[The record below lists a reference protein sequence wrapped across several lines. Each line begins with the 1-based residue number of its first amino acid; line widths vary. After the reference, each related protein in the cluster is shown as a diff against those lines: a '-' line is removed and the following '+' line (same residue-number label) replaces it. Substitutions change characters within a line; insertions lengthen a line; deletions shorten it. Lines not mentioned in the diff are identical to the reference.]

1 MSKRLPF
8 SLPTVGDD
16 RPPIWRTLDQK
27 RAPEKAALEAT
38 EEKGVQAPNL
48 VQTDSLVSRRRFMQV
63 GGATAA
69 AVGLSG
75 CLRRPVEQILP
86 YTRAPEYSLPGMP
99 LHFATAVSHR
109 GEAFGLLVESH
120 EGRPTKIEGNP
131 EHPAS
136 AGATDAALQASIL
149 DLYDP
154 DRPGKLYRG
163 AGESREAATWA
174 DFDAW
179 WREKA
184 DALGAGEGLRVL
196 VPPTDSPSF
205 MRARAAFMQ
214 RFPQARVHTWSAVGA
229 DAARGGAEQA
239 FGQRLDAL
247 VDYARARVVLAAD
260 CDFLGN
266 EPRANRAQRLFA
278 EGRRITGPGDEMNR
292 LYAVEGTLSLTGM
305 SADHRLRLAPSQVD
319 RYLRALAARLASEGV
334 SLPGG
339 VGEAVRGVT
348 VEGVPVEWVN
358 AVAADLMENRGRSAV
373 VVGSG
378 QPAHVHALAHAINA
392 GLGNL
397 GTTVQLFPVVDA
409 EASDSLASLTELV
422 TAMRGGD
429 VDTLFVFGGNPVYDG
444 PGDVDFAGAM
454 GSVETVV
461 RLGTH
466 DDETSRAAAWFL
478 PMAHPLESWG
488 DHRSID
494 GTLSVQQ
501 PLIAPLR
508 GGRSDAEMMALL
520 GGIRAWRGYHLVRNT
535 LREQVGA
542 AGLDRTWRAA
552 LHRGVVPGLAPVS
565 PATGGLTG
573 DVAGALR
580 ENAPASAEGWEAVFI
595 PSYQTGDGAQANNAW
610 MLELPDPVTKIVWDN
625 AAYVSPES
633 ARQLGVETGDML
645 TVSREGAGEVTIPAF
660 ILPGHAD
667 QVVTLP
673 LGYGRTAAGRHGN
686 QVGFDVNPARSSDG
700 LGFARVT
707 VRKASGTHEVVQT
720 QDHHSMEGRP
730 LAIDANLAQYR
741 EQPNFAQWREPTP
754 STSPLWTQVDYSEPL
769 YPAQGGKSYSLV
781 PEALPPREGAP
792 PRYKWAMAIDLT
804 TCTGCSACV
813 IACQAENNIPIVG
826 KFQVAMGREMHWMR
840 LDRYFIGDD
849 ENEPQVALQPVA
861 CQHCEEAPCE
871 NVCPVAATVHTPEG
885 LNVMAYN
892 RCIGTRYCMNNCP
905 YKVRRFN
912 FLDFHGEV
920 PELKKMQH
928 NPNVTVR
935 MRGVIEKCSYCVQR
949 IQTARIHARTE
960 TTVDSDGEIHERRI
974 QDGEV
979 TPACAQACASEA
991 LIFGDL
997 NDTES
1002 RVHRWV
1008 HMDRQYKLL
1017 ASVGAQPRT
1026 TYVGKI
1032 RNPNPEMV

>member
-8 SLPTVGDD
+8 SLPTVGED

-27 RAPEKAALEAT
+27 REPELAAREAT
-38 EEKGVQAPNL
+38 EEKGVQASKL
-48 VQTDSLVSRRRFMQV
+48 VQTDSIVSRRRFMQV

-75 CLRRPVEQILP
+75 CLRRPAEQILP
-86 YTRAPEYSLPGMP
+86 YSQAPEYSLPGMP
-99 LHFATAVSHR
+99 LHFATSVNHD
-109 GEAFGLLVESH
+109 GQAFGLLVESH

-136 AGATDAALQASIL
+136 GGATDARLQASIL

-154 DRPGKLYRG
+154 DRPGKLMRG
-163 AGESREAATWA
+163 APDARDVATWA
-174 DFDAW
+174 EFDAW

-184 DALGAGEGLRVL
+184 AELGGGEGLRVL

-214 RFPQARVHTWSAVGA
+214 RFPQARVHTWSALSGA
-229 DAARGGAEQA
+229 SSRAGTLAA
-239 FGQRLDAL
+239 FGQPLDAR
-247 VDYARARVVLAAD
+247 VDYARAKVVLSVD
-260 CDFLGN
+260 CDFLGD
-266 EPRANRAQRLFA
+266 EPGAVRNQRHFA
-278 EGRRITGPGDEMNR
+278 EGRRITSPNDEMNR
-292 LYAVEGTLSLTGM
+292 LYVVEGTLSVTGM
-305 SADHRLRLAPSQVD
+305 NADHRLRLAPSQAD
-319 RYLRALAARLASEGV
+319 RYLRALAAKLASEGAT
-334 SLPGG
+334 LPGG
-339 VGEAVRGVT
+339 AGEAVRGVT

-358 AVAADLMENRGRSAV
+358 AVAADLMANRGSSAV
-373 VVGSG
+373 TVGWR
-378 QPAHVHALAHAINA
+378 QPPHVHALAHAINA

-397 GTTVQLFPVVDA
+397 GTTVQLFPAVDA
-409 EASDSLASLTELV
+409 EEPDANQSLGDLV
-422 TAMRGGD
+422 TAMGAGD
-429 VDTLFVFGGNPVYDG
+429 VDTLFVFGGNPVYDA
-444 PGDVDFAGAM
+444 PGFADAIGN
-454 GSVETVV
+454 VETVV
-461 RLGTH
+461 RLGGY
-466 DDETSRAAAWFL
+466 DDETSRASGWFL

-488 DHRSID
+488 DHRSSD
-494 GTLSVQQ
+494 GTVSIQQ

-508 GGRSDAEMMALL
+508 GGRADLEMMAFLA
-520 GGIRAWRGYHLVRNT
+520 GIRAWRGYHLVRNT

-542 AGLDRTWRAA
+542 ASLDRTWRAA
-552 LHRGVVPGLAPVS
+552 LHRGVVPGLPAVA

-580 ENAPASAEGWEAVFI
+580 ENEPAAPQGWEAVFT
-595 PSYQTGDGAQANNAW
+595 PSYQTGDGQYANNAW

-645 TVSREGAGEVTIPAF
+645 NISREGAGDLSIPAF
-660 ILPGHAD
+660 VLPGHAD

-673 LGYGRTAAGRHGN
+673 LGFGRTAAGRHGN
-686 QVGFDVNPARSSDG
+686 GVGFDVNPLRAGD
-700 LGFARVT
+700 GFARVT
-707 VRKASGTHEVVQT
+707 VSKGSGEHQIVQT

-730 LAIDANLAQYR
+730 LVIDASLEEYR
-741 EQPNFAQWREPTP
+741 ETPNFAQWREPTP
-754 STSPLWTQVDYSEPL
+754 STSPLWTQVDYAEPL

-792 PRYKWAMAIDLT
+792 PRYKWAMAMDLT
-804 TCTGCSACV
+804 TCTGCSACI

-826 KFQVAMGREMHWMR
+826 KMQVAMGREMHWMR
-840 LDRYFIGDD
+840 LDRYFVGDD
-849 ENEPQVALQPVA
+849 EAQPKVAIQPVA

-912 FLDFHGEV
+912 FLDWHGEV

-949 IQTARIHARTE
+949 IQTARIHARTQ
-960 TTVDSDGEIHERRI
+960 TTVDAEGEIDERRI

-979 TPACAQACASEA
+979 TPACAQACPSQA

-1017 ASVGAQPRT
+1017 ASIGAQPRT